1 MRPRN
6 ECGNESPNEFHLDAV
21 DGYTSLYPP
30 LYDGAPVLD
39 PARRWRSF
47 PRFENPQPVDPQLL
61 IVLSILTL
69 VVVLI
74 ITEVVRID
82 VVALLAMLSLVWT
95 GSITADQ
102 ARSGFASNA
111 VLAIIGVMIM
121 GRGLYKSGIT
131 ETIAQFIL
139 RVAGHGRRRI
149 ISTVSVTVGLLSAFI
164 QNIGAAA
171 LFLPV
176 MMGISKREGISI
188 SSLLMPM
195 GFAALLGGTLTMVG
209 TSSLIVLNDLLSAR
223 GVETFGLFAV
233 TPIGIV
239 LLLIGIGYFFVF
251 GTTVLPDESAAQA
264 DTSPGQKL
272 LNIWGLSDS
281 IFTFRVPKDSPLV
294 GQSVEESKMGATYS
308 VNLLRVFD
316 ADTADYDI
324 WKDYNFEAGQHLIV
338 QGHEDDVWR
347 FADVNGLELL
357 QADEKSVPEGRD
369 GYLEVV
375 IPARSSLV
383 GKTIREVP
391 LREQYNAQ
399 VVLFFSNS
407 EVVEGDLADRVIRAG
422 DTLVLQGRW
431 KSLQFFKESEDFIT
445 VTPFE
450 YEPKQPEKAWMAV
463 GSFIGAILIVLTLGL
478 PISIGFLTGAV
489 AMVLGGVLTI
499 EDAYRAIEWKVIFLI
514 AGLIPIGLAMESS
527 GAAAFIAETLVTWI
541 EGVPAFG
548 ILFIL
553 GVLMTLFSLIMSNV
567 AATVLMVPLVLE
579 MVGIGGLSAQALV
592 LQVGLCAANSFIL
605 PTHHVNALLMTPGG
619 YRVADYLKAGSIL
632 SLLFVTVSTTV
643 LYFFYG

>member
-1 MRPRN
+1 M
-6 ECGNESPNEFHLDAV
+6 
-21 DGYTSLYPP
+21 
-30 LYDGAPVLD
+30 
-39 PARRWRSF
+39 
-47 PRFENPQPVDPQLL
+47 DPQLL
-61 IVLSILTL
+61 LVLATL
-69 VVVLI
+69 AVVVVLI

-82 VVALLAMLSLVWT
+82 VVAILAMLALVWT
-95 GSITADQ
+95 GSITPGE

-111 VLAIIGVMIM
+111 VLAIIGVMVM

-139 RVAGHGRRRI
+139 RVAGSGKRRI
-149 ISTVSVTVGLLSAFI
+149 ISVVSVTVGLMSAFI

-176 MMGISKREGISI
+176 MTGISKREQIPISG
-188 SSLLMPM
+188 LLMPM

-209 TSSLIVLNDLLSAR
+209 TSSLIVLNDLLTSR
-223 GVETFGLFAV
+223 GLEAFGLFAV
-233 TPIGIV
+233 TPVGVV
-239 LLLIGIGYFFVF
+239 LLLMGIAYFFVF
-251 GTTVLPDESAAQA
+251 GNAVLPAQPEEQPTA
-264 DTSPGQKL
+264 SPGQRL
-272 LNIWGLSDS
+272 LSVWGLSDS
-281 IFTFRVPKDSPLV
+281 IFTFRVPSGSPLV
-294 GQSVEESKMGATYS
+294 EKSVEESEMSATYS
-308 VNLLRVFD
+308 VNLLRVYD
-316 ADTADYDI
+316 EEAADYNV
-324 WKDYNFEAGQHLIV
+324 WGDYNFETGQYLVV
-338 QGHEDDVWR
+338 QGRKEDVR
-347 FADVNGLELL
+347 HFADVNELEFVEE
-357 QADEKSVPEGRD
+357 DEKNVPEGRS

-375 IPARSSLV
+375 IPARSNLV

-399 VVLFFSNS
+399 VVLFFSES
-407 EVVEGDLADRVIRAG
+407 EVVEENVADRIIRAG

-431 KSLQFFKESEDFIT
+431 ESLQFFKESEDFIT

-450 YEPKQPEKAWMAV
+450 YEPKHPEKAWIAV
-463 GSFIGAILIVLTLGL
+463 GSFVGAILAVLTLGL
-478 PISIGFLTGAV
+478 PISIGFLTGAI

-499 EDAYRAIEWKVIFLI
+499 EEAYRSVEWKVIFLI
-514 AGLIPIGLAMESS
+514 AGLIPIGIAMETS
-527 GAAAFIAETLVTWI
+527 GAAAFIAENLVTLI
-541 EGVPAFG
+541 ESIPAFG

-579 MVGIGGLSAQALV
+579 LAGIGGLSAKVLV

-632 SLLFVTVSTTV
+632 SLLFVAVSTTV
-643 LYFFYG
+643 LYFFYV

>member
-1 MRPRN
+1 M
-6 ECGNESPNEFHLDAV
+6 E
-21 DGYTSLYPP
+21 
-30 LYDGAPVLD
+30 
-39 PARRWRSF
+39 
-47 PRFENPQPVDPQLL
+47 PQLL
-61 IVLSILTL
+61 IVLSILAV

-74 ITEVVRID
+74 VTEVFRID
-82 VVALLAMLSLVWT
+82 VVALLAMLALVWT
-95 GSITADQ
+95 GSISPDE

-131 ETIAQFIL
+131 EKIAQFIL
-139 RVAGHGRRRI
+139 RIAGKGKRRI
-149 ISTVSVTVGLLSAFI
+149 ISTVSVTVGVMSGFM

-176 MMGISKREGISI
+176 MMGISKREQISI

-209 TSSLIVLNDLLSAR
+209 TSSLIVLNDLLANR
-223 GVETFGLFAV
+223 GLDTFGLFTV

-239 LLLIGIGYFFVF
+239 LLVAGIGYFFVF
-251 GTTVLPDESAAQA
+251 GRVVFPTQPEEQST
-264 DTSPGQKL
+264 TSPGQRL

-281 IFTFRVPKDSPLV
+281 LFTFRVPPGSPLI
-294 GQSVEESKMGATYS
+294 GQTVEESKMGNNYN
-308 VNLLRVFD
+308 VNLLRVYD
-316 ADTADYDI
+316 EDTSEYNIWEDYR
-324 WKDYNFEAGQHLIV
+324 FAEGQHLVV
-338 QGHEDDVWR
+338 QGRKPEVR
-347 FADVNGLELL
+347 TFARNHGLELIE
-357 QADEKSVPEGRD
+357 ADEKSTPDANG

-375 IPARSSLV
+375 VPARSSLV

-399 VVLFFSNS
+399 VVLFFSES
-407 EVVEGDLADRVIRAG
+407 EVVEDNVADRKIRAG

-431 KSLQFFKESEDFIT
+431 ENLQFFKESEEFIT

-450 YEPKQPEKAWMAV
+450 YEPKQPEKAWIAV
-463 GSFIGAILIVLTLGL
+463 SSFIGAILIVMIMGL

-499 EDAYRAIEWKVIFLI
+499 EDAYRSIEWKVIFLI
-514 AGLIPIGLAMESS
+514 AGLIPIGIAMETS
-527 GAAAFIAETLVTWI
+527 GTAAFIAENLVNWVAGI
-541 EGVPAFG
+541 PPFW

-553 GVLMTLFSLIMSNV
+553 GLLMTVFSLIMSNV

-579 MVGIGGLSAQALV
+579 LTGIGGLSAQVLV
-592 LQVGLCAANSFIL
+592 LQVGICAANSFIL

-632 SLLFVTVSTTV
+632 SLIFVTVSTAV
-643 LYFFYG
+643 LYFFYA

>member
-1 MRPRN
+1 M
-6 ECGNESPNEFHLDAV
+6 
-21 DGYTSLYPP
+21 
-30 LYDGAPVLD
+30 
-39 PARRWRSF
+39 
-47 PRFENPQPVDPQLL
+47 DPQLL
-61 IVLSILTL
+61 IVLSILAV

-82 VVALLAMLSLVWT
+82 VVAILAMLALVWT
-95 GSITADQ
+95 GSITPNE

-139 RVAGHGRRRI
+139 RVSGKGTRRI
-149 ISTVSVTVGLLSAFI
+149 LSMVSVTVGLLSAFI

-176 MMGISKREGISI
+176 MMGISKREKISI

-209 TSSLIVLNDLLSAR
+209 TSSLIVLNDLLSTR
-223 GVETFGLFAV
+223 GLETFGLFAV
-233 TPIGIV
+233 TPVGVV
-239 LLLIGIGYFFVF
+239 LLFTGIGYFFVF
-251 GTTVLPDESAAQA
+251 GDAVLPSEPEKQST
-264 DTSPGQKL
+264 TSPGQKL

-281 IFTFRVPKDSPLV
+281 IFTFRVPTGSPLL
-294 GQSVEESKMGATYS
+294 GKSVEESKMGANYS
-308 VNLLRVFD
+308 VNLLRVYD
-316 ADTADYDI
+316 DEAADYNI
-324 WKDYNFEAGQHLIV
+324 WEDYTFEFGQHIVV
-338 QGHEDDVWR
+338 QGPKDDVWR
-347 FADVNGLELL
+347 FAEENGLALL
-357 QADEKSVPEGRD
+357 EEEEKSVPEGRD

-375 IPARSSLV
+375 VPARSSLV

-407 EVVEGDLADRVIRAG
+407 EVVEQDLADRVIRAG
-422 DTLVLQGRW
+422 DTLVLQGKW
-431 KSLQFFKESEDFIT
+431 ESLQFFKESEDFIT

-450 YEPKQPEKAWMAV
+450 YEPKHPEKAWLAV
-463 GSFIGAILIVLTLGL
+463 GSFLGAILAVLTLGL

-499 EDAYRAIEWKVIFLI
+499 EEAYRSVEWKVIFLI
-514 AGLIPIGLAMESS
+514 AGLIPIGIAMETS
-527 GAAAFIAETLVTWI
+527 GAAAFIAETLVTVI
-541 EGVPAFG
+541 EGVPAYG

-553 GVLMTLFSLIMSNV
+553 GVLMTIFSLIMSNV

-579 MVGIGGLSAQALV
+579 MAGIGGLSAQALV

-619 YRVADYLKAGSIL
+619 YRVADYLKAGSLL

-643 LYFFYG
+643 LYFFYV

>member
-1 MRPRN
+1 M
-6 ECGNESPNEFHLDAV
+6 
-21 DGYTSLYPP
+21 
-30 LYDGAPVLD
+30 
-39 PARRWRSF
+39 
-47 PRFENPQPVDPQLL
+47 DPQLL
-61 IVLSILTL
+61 IVLSILAV

-82 VVALLAMLSLVWT
+82 VVAILAMLALVWT
-95 GSITADQ
+95 GSITPNE

-139 RVAGHGRRRI
+139 RVSGKGTRRI
-149 ISTVSVTVGLLSAFI
+149 LSMVSVTVGLLSAFI

-176 MMGISKREGISI
+176 MMGISKREKISI

-209 TSSLIVLNDLLSAR
+209 TSSLIVLNDLLSTR
-223 GVETFGLFAV
+223 GLETFGLFAV
-233 TPIGIV
+233 TPVGVV
-239 LLLIGIGYFFVF
+239 LLFTGIGYFFVF
-251 GTTVLPDESAAQA
+251 GDAVLPSEPEKQST
-264 DTSPGQKL
+264 TSPGQKL

-281 IFTFRVPKDSPLV
+281 IFTFRVPTGSPLL
-294 GQSVEESKMGATYS
+294 GKSVEESKMGANYS
-308 VNLLRVFD
+308 VNLLRVYD
-316 ADTADYDI
+316 DEAADYNI
-324 WKDYNFEAGQHLIV
+324 WEDYTFEFGQHIVV
-338 QGHEDDVWR
+338 QGPKDDVWR
-347 FADVNGLELL
+347 FAEENGLALL
-357 QADEKSVPEGRD
+357 EEEEKSVPEGRD

-375 IPARSSLV
+375 VPARSSLV

-407 EVVEGDLADRVIRAG
+407 EVVEQDLADRVIRAG
-422 DTLVLQGRW
+422 DTLVLQGKW
-431 KSLQFFKESEDFIT
+431 ESLQFFKESEDFIT

-450 YEPKQPEKAWMAV
+450 YEPKHPEKAWLAV
-463 GSFIGAILIVLTLGL
+463 GSFLGAILAVLTLGL

-499 EDAYRAIEWKVIFLI
+499 EEAYRSVEWKVIFLI
-514 AGLIPIGLAMESS
+514 AGLIPIGIALETS
-527 GAAAFIAETLVTWI
+527 GAAAFIAETLVTVI
-541 EGVPAFG
+541 EGVPAYG

-553 GVLMTLFSLIMSNV
+553 GVLMTIFSLIMSNV

-579 MVGIGGLSAQALV
+579 MAGIGGLSAQALV

-619 YRVADYLKAGSIL
+619 YRVADYLKAGSLL

-643 LYFFYG
+643 LYFFYV

>member
-1 MRPRN
+1 M
-6 ECGNESPNEFHLDAV
+6 
-21 DGYTSLYPP
+21 
-30 LYDGAPVLD
+30 
-39 PARRWRSF
+39 
-47 PRFENPQPVDPQLL
+47 DPQLL
-61 IVLSILTL
+61 IVLSILAV

-82 VVALLAMLSLVWT
+82 VVALVAMLALVWT
-95 GSITADQ
+95 GSITAGE

-131 ETIAQFIL
+131 ETIAQSIL
-139 RVAGHGRRRI
+139 RVAGKGKRRI
-149 ISTVSVTVGLLSAFI
+149 ISMVSITVGMLSAFI

-176 MMGISKREGISI
+176 MMGISKREQISI

-209 TSSLIVLNDLLSAR
+209 TSSLIVLNDLLTTR
-223 GVETFGLFAV
+223 GVDPFGLFAV
-233 TPIGIV
+233 TPVGVV
-239 LLLIGIGYFFVF
+239 LLLVGIGYFFAF
-251 GTTVLPDESAAQA
+251 GDAVLPAQPEEQPTA
-264 DTSPGQKL
+264 SPGQRL
-272 LNIWGLSDS
+272 LSIWGLSDS
-281 IFTFRVPKDSPLV
+281 IFTFRVPPGSPLV
-294 GQSVEESKMGATYS
+294 GKSVEESEMGARYG
-308 VNLLRVFD
+308 VNLLRVYD
-316 ADTADYDI
+316 EEAADYSI
-324 WKDYNFEAGQHLIV
+324 WEDYRFEGEQHLVV

-347 FADVNGLELL
+347 FAGVNGLQFLEE
-357 QADEKSVPEGRD
+357 DEKSVPEGRD

-399 VVLFFSNS
+399 VVLFFSDS
-407 EVVEGDLADRVIRAG
+407 EVVEDNVADREIRAG
-422 DTLVLQGRW
+422 DTLVLQGKW

-450 YEPKQPEKAWMAV
+450 YEPKHPEKAWIAI
-463 GSFIGAILIVLTLGL
+463 GSFVGAILVVLTLGL

-499 EDAYRAIEWKVIFLI
+499 EEAYRSIEWKVIFLI
-514 AGLIPIGLAMESS
+514 AGLIPIGIAMETS
-527 GAAAFIAETLVTWI
+527 GAAAFIAENLVTLI
-541 EGVPAFG
+541 DGVPAFG

-553 GVLMTLFSLIMSNV
+553 GVLMTLFSLVMSNV

-579 MVGIGGLSAQALV
+579 LTGIGGLSAQVLV
-592 LQVGLCAANSFIL
+592 LQVGLCAVNSFIL

-643 LYFFYG
+643 LYIFYV